1 MFNNNVFYSPH
12 STPCIYERDDRGV
25 GGVCKKA
32 MRDLNSIKKDL
43 LEAVQAEIE
52 SAVSQRNFHA
62 ARAAASK
69 IARVVYNDT
78 EKAHF
83 AFGNGDETACIARWH
98 KKFKL
103 LDERTR
109 SARSLCGLFSK

>member
-52 SAVSQRNFHA
+52 KGIKMASFTCRVTNNLLRVLIHFHQ
-62 ARAAASK
+62 
-69 IARVVYNDT
+69 VVVNY
-78 EKAHF
+78 
-83 AFGNGDETACIARWH
+83 
-98 KKFKL
+98 
-103 LDERTR
+103 
-109 SARSLCGLFSK
+109 